1 MWSPSLHHTP
11 TQWGSN
17 RNTHGK
23 EQGCDPAHSG
33 KTQNEQRAKEKAS
46 PGADEEEQERM
57 GMCGSGEDCSIVG
70 WCKREKE
77 RGQQR
82 EERKQKIIMQRTERE
97 RWKEVEKEKKRRDR
111 KSQKVKTLREKNS
124 SG

>member
-17 RNTHGK
+17 RNPRGK

-70 WCKREKE
+70 WCKREEE

-82 EERKQKIIMQRTERE
+82 EERKQKIIMQRTERGG
-97 RWKEVEKEKKRRDR
+97 RKWRKRRR
-111 KSQKVKTLREKNS
+111 GETGRVRR
-124 SG
+124 